1 MQRSLA
7 DETALVHT
15 EGECVPAATAEHG
28 LRSLAH
34 TGLGRFPLAPDAT
47 RALDVVVDEIADKVL
62 EGDMLR
68 RAAEMDEDST
78 FFLGGGRWTC
88 TNAHISTNMCYVYA
102 ENEEA
107 LALFDP
113 FADSVIQRLDPSA
126 VAEGREPRLK
136 LYGAHFGVAGPPGVR
151 EATPHL
157 DWEVGLPRG
166 AAFSLITPLRPFSCR
181 LGGGLEYWP
190 TGGVDVPSHRE
201 PGWSVRYAVG
211 EAVVFDGGSIVHRTQ
226 PFYGIPESEFPAF
239 GSEGRRLRV
248 IVQLLVALSEEG
260 GSGRWWPSIRR
271 SLLKQSTG
279 WFRGPLRGD
288 QCQCWG
294 ESGAASLQQ
303 WALHSTSDPA
313 SDDSCSVSEGR
324 VNGAPPLHPAA
335 AHADLCSQPLS
346 GSIVPDTAPAKPDE
360 PETDEWRRCV
370 APDTAPYEPDVP
382 ETDEMRRSRQVALQ
396 ADFDLD
402 VPEFS
407 SEEEADDEAVHA
419 AEEHE
424 RARCAAADPRLLDET
439 LNLAPGKA
447 CTLLVPVGCG
457 EEAWDLWGL
466 GEVLPASLESAGTVV
481 FCARSDPRNLRSLAA
496 WAPAAPALTRAL
508 DHAREADGYVTQIY
522 ASTQLYASSQDPSA
536 TVRPTARPLAV
547 QERTDGESTGSLVWP
562 GVEPLRALLPLLDVP
577 GRRVLEL
584 GSGVGILG
592 LEAARLGARV
602 RLSDTA
608 RYSRQY
614 LNLQQNVQRN
624 AAAVAAAGGSAEVVD
639 LDWVG
644 TAFTPELV
652 EDLAAEIVVGSDV
665 LHVASLVPALLATIK
680 RCMRPDGACYLSS
693 QHGREGNDCVR
704 SMCAEYDLAL
714 SEVMVPQLQTSW
726 QLFRQMH
733 GYSELDR
740 AVRSTFVW
748 RLVHVVVPAPSAA
761 TPIG

>member
-1 MQRSLA
+1 
-7 DETALVHT
+7 
-15 EGECVPAATAEHG
+15 
-28 LRSLAH
+28 
-34 TGLGRFPLAPDAT
+34 
-47 RALDVVVDEIADKVL
+47 
-62 EGDMLR
+62 
-68 RAAEMDEDST
+68 
-78 FFLGGGRWTC
+78 
-88 TNAHISTNMCYVYA
+88 
-102 ENEEA
+102 
-107 LALFDP
+107 
-113 FADSVIQRLDPSA
+113 
-126 VAEGREPRLK
+126 
-136 LYGAHFGVAGPPGVR
+136 
-151 EATPHL
+151 
-157 DWEVGLPRG
+157 
-166 AAFSLITPLRPFSCR
+166 
-181 LGGGLEYWP
+181 
-190 TGGVDVPSHRE
+190 
-201 PGWSVRYAVG
+201 
-211 EAVVFDGGSIVHRTQ
+211 
-226 PFYGIPESEFPAF
+226 
-239 GSEGRRLRV
+239 
-248 IVQLLVALSEEG
+248 
-260 GSGRWWPSIRR
+260 
-271 SLLKQSTG
+271 
-279 WFRGPLRGD
+279 
-288 QCQCWG
+288 
-294 ESGAASLQQ
+294 
-303 WALHSTSDPA
+303 
-313 SDDSCSVSEGR
+313 
-324 VNGAPPLHPAA
+324 
-335 AHADLCSQPLS
+335 
-346 GSIVPDTAPAKPDE
+346 VPDTAPAKPDE

-447 CTLLVPVGCG
+447 CTLPVPVGCG
-457 EEAWDLWGL
+457 EEAWDLWGM

-522 ASTQLYASSQDPSA
+522 ASTQLYTSSQDPSA

-644 TAFTPELV
+644 PAYIHSNHPTHDNHFTIARVSCSTAHCCFDYMQKKYACTCE
-652 EDLAAEIVVGSDV
+652 AICFF
-665 LHVASLVPALLATIK
+665 SLVP
-680 RCMRPDGACYLSS
+680 
-693 QHGREGNDCVR
+693 CV
-704 SMCAEYDLAL
+704 
-714 SEVMVPQLQTSW
+714 
-726 QLFRQMH
+726 
-733 GYSELDR
+733 
-740 AVRSTFVW
+740 
-748 RLVHVVVPAPSAA
+748 
-761 TPIG
+761 

>member
-1 MQRSLA
+1 MA
-7 DETALVHT
+7 ETALVHT
-15 EGECVPAATAEHG
+15 EGECLAAAGHG

-34 TGLGRFPLAPDAT
+34 TGLGRFPLAPETT
-47 RALDVVVDEIADKVL
+47 RALDDVVIDEIVDKVL

-113 FADSVIQRLDPSA
+113 IADSVIQCLDPSA

-151 EATPHL
+151 DATPHL

-211 EAVVFDGGSIVHRTQ
+211 EVVVFDGGSIVHRTQ
-226 PFYGIPESEFPAF
+226 PFHGTPESEFPAF

-288 QCQCWG
+288 QCHCWG

-303 WALHSTSDPA
+303 LALHSTADPA
-313 SDDSCSVSEGR
+313 SGDSCPVSEGQ
-324 VNGAPPLHPAA
+324 VNGAAPLHPAA
-335 AHADLCSQPLS
+335 AHADLCSQSLS
-346 GSIVPDTAPAKPDE
+346 GGVAPDTSPDEPDE
-360 PETDEWRRCV
+360 PETDELRRCV
-370 APDTAPYEPDVP
+370 APDTAPFDEP
-382 ETDEMRRSRQVALQ
+382 ETDELRRSRQVALQ

-407 SEEEADDEAVHA
+407 EEEADDEAEHA
-419 AEEHE
+419 AEELE
-424 RARCAAADPRLLDET
+424 RARCDAASPRLLDET
-439 LNLAPGKA
+439 LNLAPDKA
-447 CTLLVPVGCG
+447 RTLLVPVGCG

-466 GEVLPASLESAGTVV
+466 GDVLPASLESAGTVV
-481 FCARSDPRNLRSLAA
+481 FCARSDPRNIRSLAA

-522 ASTQLYASSQDPSA
+522 ASLQAPSA
-536 TVRPTARPLAV
+536 AVLPTARPLAV

-592 LEAARLGARV
+592 LEAARLGAQV

-608 RYSRQY
+608 RYSRQHF
-614 LNLQQNVQRN
+614 NLQQNVQRN

-644 TAFTPELV
+644 TTFTPELV

-704 SMCAEYDLAL
+704 SMCAEYNLAL

-733 GYSELDR
+733 GYSELDS
-740 AVRSTFVW
+740 VRSTFVW

-761 TPIG
+761 TPIGYQ